1 VRVDSGVFGGWTV
14 PPHYDSLLA
23 KVIVHAPTREQAL
36 IRMQRALNEYIIS
49 GIRTNIDL
57 HKQLLALPEVMEGR
71 MTTRTVE
78 NFMAARANAN

>member
-1 VRVDSGVFGGWTV
+1 MQG
-14 PPHYDSLLA
+14 
-23 KVIVHAPTREQAL
+23 AL
-36 IRMQRALNEYIIS
+36 SEYIIS

-78 NFMAARANAN
+78 NFMAERAKAN

>member
-14 PPHYDSLLA
+14 PSHYDSLLA

-36 IRMQRALNEYIIS
+36 TRMLRALDEYIIS

-57 HKQLLALPEVMEGR
+57 HKQLLRLPEVMEGR

-78 NFMAARANAN
+78 NFMAERAKAN